1 MLVLA
6 VFILLGCSGGDK
18 VALVNG
24 TAISREDLDRELNQM
39 QGQIAEQGYGM
50 SETEIVMLTNDLLNQ
65 LIQTELL
72 YQETQKQRMKADEEK
87 VNELFTQIRDGF
99 LSEAQFRDTLSRA
112 NLTKKKI
119 LAQIEKDTL
128 IESLLEDQMKE
139 YVPPTDAEIRE
150 YYENNPVEF
159 SVPRQV
165 RASHVLI
172 MLDQGAS
179 RVERS
184 EGLSLIQE
192 AQERLRKGEDFASVA
207 KELSQGPSAPG
218 GGDLGYF
225 AEADMVESFSKAA
238 FAMEIGEVSNIVE
251 SEFGFHIILV
261 KDIVP
266 GSSIPFDEVS
276 GRIAEYLD
284 NTGREALM
292 DAYTSSLWEKAEIET
307 FPAE

>member
-72 YQETQKQRMKADEEK
+72 YQETQKQKMKADEEK

-99 LSEAQFRDTLSRA
+99 YSEAQFRDTLSQA